1 MAFFAVVSIAVIGL
15 YIAYAIPIFLR
26 WRMGDT
32 FKPGPWTLGN
42 KYKWMCPVAVAWV
55 ALCTVVFSL
64 PITPTAVWWSSD
76 FDWASANYAPLVV
89 GLVVLLVTVS
99 WFGGVR
105 NTFTGPRKTIKMEGD
120 GLAVSGD

>member
-1 MAFFAVVSIAVIGL
+1 MDVPGGGRLGGAVHRGVQPADHTDGRVVEQR
-15 YIAYAIPIFLR
+15 LR
-26 WRMGDT
+26 
-32 FKPGPWTLGN
+32 L
-42 KYKWMCPVAVAWV
+42 
-55 ALCTVVFSL
+55 
-64 PITPTAVWWSSD
+64 
-76 FDWASANYAPLVV
+76 ASANYAPLVV